1 MKNIFIFILLFCVV
15 VLSADIHGKLEIG
28 NVVENDKLQ
37 LSNIAYTEIEIEY
50 LIDWII
56 DLSFY
61 GGWLTWWEHLDG
73 KIVKAPFQDI
83 YTIGIEIIKDN
94 FYIGIEHFCSHPVI
108 SSSKYIDINRRDG
121 MTAIKAGI
129 TW

>member
-1 MKNIFIFILLFCVV
+1 MKYIIILILILCVTF
-15 VLSADIHGKLEIG
+15 LSADIHGKIEIG
-28 NVVENDKLQ
+28 NIIKNETIQ
-37 LSNIAYTEIEIEY
+37 LSDIAYIEIEIEY

-61 GGWLTWWEHLDG
+61 GGWQTWFEHRDG

-83 YTIGIEIIKDN
+83 YSIGAEISKNN

-108 SSSKYIDINRRDG
+108 SNSKYIDTNRRDG

>member
-1 MKNIFIFILLFCVV
+1 MKRVFVFVLMIYTMLLY
-15 VLSADIHGKLEIG
+15 SDIHGKLEVG
-28 NVVENDKLQ
+28 NIIENDALE
-37 LSNIAYTEIEIEY
+37 LSNIAYSEIEIDY
-50 LIDWII
+50 QFDWLI
-56 DLSFY
+56 DLSLY

-83 YTIGIEIIKDN
+83 YTIGAEISRDG

-108 SSSKYIDINRRDG
+108 SNSKYIDVNRRDG

>member
-1 MKNIFIFILLFCVV
+1 MKNIFIFILLFCAV

-73 KIVKAPFQDI
+73 KIAKAPFQDI

-108 SSSKYIDINRRDG
+108 SSSKYIDINRRDD